1 MDTFHPGQ
9 RVVWLVPL
17 AEYGCQLRV
26 PAIVVKV
33 GAKRVQVE
41 ASPSSGARVMR
52 WVVAKNLTEDSADPD
67 G

>member
-41 ASPSSGARVMR
+41 ASPSNGAHLMR
-52 WVVAKNLTEDSADPD
+52 WVVTENLTEDSADPD

>member
-26 PAIVVKV
+26 PAVVVKV
-33 GAKRVQVE
+33 GPSRVQVE
-41 ASPSSGARVMR
+41 ASPPSGARVMR
-52 WVVAKNLTEDSADPD
+52 WVVAKNLAEDSADPD

>member
-1 MDTFHPGQ
+1 METFHPGQ

-33 GAKRVQVE
+33 GPSRVQAE
-41 ASPSSGARVMR
+41 ASPPSGARAMR
-52 WVVAKNLTEDSADPD
+52 WVVASNLTEDRINPE